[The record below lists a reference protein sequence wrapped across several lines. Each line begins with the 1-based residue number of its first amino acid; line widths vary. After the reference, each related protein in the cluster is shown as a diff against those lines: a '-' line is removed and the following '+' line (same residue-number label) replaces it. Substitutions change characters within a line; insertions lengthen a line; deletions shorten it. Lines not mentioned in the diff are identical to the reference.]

1 MRLRLRFWGF
11 VTIISLR
18 VETIA
23 TKKAR
28 ASNRTGKLMG
38 DDVMTKYLTVKE
50 FLVLVN
56 GKLSRNSVYQAI
68 ARNELPHLKIGRK
81 ILIPEDALDRLLDD
95 DMPVGA

>member
-1 MRLRLRFWGF
+1 
-11 VTIISLR
+11 
-18 VETIA
+18 
-23 TKKAR
+23 
-28 ASNRTGKLMG
+28 MG